1 MKKIFNKDILTYL
14 LMFTSMFILGLFMFV
29 YASSL
34 IDLDT
39 YGFGTLKY
47 RLLWLG
53 FTLSWIFIFMSILPL
68 LKSKWRLIYYY
79 ILNIIWIIIFVVQIC
94 YVGQLGKFMIFSDL
108 FVAGEGLQYVKSVLI
123 HLNPGMIMSVILSV
137 LCMVGIYF
145 LNKKR
150 DIREYKNKR
159 VIFISILVLG
169 LGLRLIGYFSLGSV
183 ATPNTWQENYNAKSI
198 YSNFTNPNTSM
209 YITGLYEYSI
219 RTVYKHF
226 YNLIT
231 LDKTALKKE
240 IDNYDSI
247 YGINYSTN
255 DYTGIFKGKNVIYV
269 MMESIDSWIIDEDTM
284 PNLKKI
290 QETGLNFNN
299 RYSPF
304 FNGGQTINS
313 EFALNTG
320 MYAISSRDTIYD
332 VDDVDYT
339 YSLANMLKSSGYVAN
354 SFHANAGSFYNRS
367 NFHKRLG
374 YTHHY
379 AALDMQ
385 KAGMLD
391 ENKNYFSDTELMG
404 DDDIFKLMTSDE
416 PFLAFFTTYSAH
428 LEYTDSNKVYK
439 TVKHPFNIEKYNEEE
454 LIYRTLAY
462 DTDRAIKEL
471 IDKLEERKLLDDTVL
486 VFVSD
491 HYVYGYSDAD
501 YVALKKNV
509 LNDQKELQ
517 NTPFIIWTKDMEH
530 KDIDKILDTADILPT
545 LLNMLGIPYDP
556 NKYMGV
562 DVFSE
567 NADDFVWFSD
577 GSFIKSKDCTLSD
590 EAILTKTNYNIKKNK
605 DILLTNYYGS

>member
-1 MKKIFNKDILTYL
+1 MKKIFNRNTLTYL
-14 LMFTSMFILGLFMFV
+14 LMFASMFILGVFMAI
-29 YASSL
+29 YSSSL

-47 RLLWLG
+47 RLLWVG
-53 FTLSWIFIFMSILPL
+53 FTLSWILIFMSILPL
-68 LKSKWRLIYYY
+68 LKSKWRFIYYY
-79 ILNIIWIIIFVVQIC
+79 ILNIVWIIIFIVQIC

-123 HLNPGMIMSVILSV
+123 NLNPGMIISVVFSCS
-137 LCMVGIYF
+137 CMAGVYF
-145 LNKKR
+145 LNKGKDAYDYSKKR
-150 DIREYKNKR
+150 L
-159 VIFISILVLG
+159 IFIIILTLG
-169 LGLRLIGYFSLGSV
+169 LIFRLVSYFSLGSI

-255 DYTGIFKGKNVIYV
+255 DYTGIFKGKNVIYI
-269 MMESIDSWIIDEDTM
+269 MMESIDSWVIDDDTM
-284 PNLKKI
+284 PNLKKLK
-290 QETGLNFNN
+290 ETGLNFSN

-332 VDDVDYT
+332 VDDIDYT

-354 SFHANAGSFYNRS
+354 SFHANTGSFYNRS

-391 ENKNYFSDTELMG
+391 ENKNYFADTELMG

-428 LEYTDSNKVYK
+428 LEYTESNKVYK

-462 DTDRAIKEL
+462 DTDKAIKEL
-471 IDKLEERKLLDDTVL
+471 MDKLEKHNILDNTVL

-517 NTPFIIWTKDMEH
+517 NTPFIIWAKDLEH
-530 KDIDKILDTADILPT
+530 KNIDKILDTADILPT

-556 NKYMGV
+556 NKYMGT
-562 DVFSE
+562 DVFSD

-605 DILLTNYYGS
+605 DILLTNYYGN

>member
-1 MKKIFNKDILTYL
+1 MKKVLNKSILTYL
-14 LMFTSMFILGLFMFV
+14 LMFLSLFILSAFMYIF
-29 YASSL
+29 AKSL
-34 IDLDT
+34 IDLNS
-39 YGFGTLKY
+39 YGFGNLRY
-47 RLLWLG
+47 SLLWLG
-53 FTLSWIFIFMSILPL
+53 FSLSWILIFLSVLPL
-68 LKSKWRLIYYY
+68 LNLKHRLIYYY
-79 ILNIIWIIIFVVQIC
+79 ILNVLWIIVFIVQIC

-123 HLNPGMIMSVILSV
+123 HLNPGMVIMVIFSVA
-137 LCMVGIYF
+137 CMVGVYF
-145 LNKKR
+145 LNKGLIEKENR
-150 DIREYKNKR
+150 KKK
-159 VIFISILVLG
+159 VIFAVLLFLGIVVRLVS
-169 LGLRLIGYFSLGSV
+169 YFSLGSV

-219 RTVYKHF
+219 RSVYKHF

-240 IDNYDSI
+240 IDHYDSI

-255 DYTGIFKGKNVIYV
+255 DYTGIFKGKNVIYI
-269 MMESIDSWIIDEDTM
+269 MMESIDSWIIDDDTM
-284 PNLKKI
+284 PTLKHLK
-290 QETGLNFNN
+290 ETGMNFTN

-320 MYAISSRDTIYD
+320 LYAISSRDTIYD
-332 VDDVDYT
+332 VDDIDYN
-339 YSLANMLKSSGYVAN
+339 YSLANILKKNGYSAN
-354 SFHANAGSFYNRS
+354 SFHANTGTFYNRS

-374 YTHHY
+374 YMHHY

-391 ENKNYFSDTELMG
+391 ENKNYYADTELFG
-404 DDDIFKLMTSDE
+404 DDDIYKLMTSDE

-428 LEYTDSNKVYK
+428 LEYTSSNKVYK
-439 TVKHPFNIEKYNEEE
+439 TIKHPYDINKYNEEE

-462 DTDRAIKEL
+462 DTDAAIKSL
-471 IDKLEERKLLDDTVL
+471 IDKLEEHDILDDTILVL
-486 VFVSD
+486 VSD
-491 HYVYGYSDAD
+491 HYVYGYSDGD

-517 NTPFIIWTKDMEH
+517 NTPFIIWAKDMEH
-530 KDIDKILDTADILPT
+530 QDIDKILDTADILPT
-545 LLNMLGIPYDP
+545 VLNMLGIQYNP

-562 DVFSE
+562 DVFSD

-577 GSFIKSKDCTLSD
+577 GSFIKSKNCTLSD
-590 EAILTKTNYNIKKNK
+590 EAILTKSNYNIKKNK